1 MAINNGKQGGCTLRV
16 ASSREDFESFRK
28 IALDFSRF
36 LNVDLSFQVL
46 NMQLLKLFILIQA
59 AYAARVTLE
68 RTSPIPD
75 ASFG

>member
-36 LNVDLSFQVL
+36 LNVDLSFQV
-46 NMQLLKLFILIQA
+46 
-59 AYAARVTLE
+59 
-68 RTSPIPD
+68 
-75 ASFG
+75 